1 MNYILWSDL
10 VANTSPS
17 EDKTTLETFPEI
29 HRDTL
34 PLAFER
40 FQVII
45 NTLNKLSEMLVKL
58 KNLSPGELK
67 LMNSI
72 LWSDLVAQ
80 TISSED
86 KTALWASSE
95 SL

>member
-1 MNYILWSDL
+1 M
-10 VANTSPS
+10 ANTSPS

-40 FQVII
+40 
-45 NTLNKLSEMLVKL
+45 LVKL

-72 LWSDLVAQ
+72 L
-80 TISSED
+80 
-86 KTALWASSE
+86 
-95 SL
+95 